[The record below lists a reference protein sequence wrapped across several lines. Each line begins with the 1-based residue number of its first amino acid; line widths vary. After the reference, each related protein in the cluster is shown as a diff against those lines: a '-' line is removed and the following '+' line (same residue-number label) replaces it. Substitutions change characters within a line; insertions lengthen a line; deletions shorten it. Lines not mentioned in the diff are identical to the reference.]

1 MKREWKGSKS
11 GKNDNEKKLKRVGKK
26 DIGLNKI
33 REMKRIYYKEI
44 WNHTSELNEIEE
56 NNKRQWNRLSN
67 INCENKL
74 WKINEWYGK
83 G

>member
-1 MKREWKGSKS
+1 MKGMKREWKGSKS

-44 WNHTSELNEIEE
+44 WNHTSRVN
-56 NNKRQWNRLSN
+56 WM
-67 INCENKL
+67 KL
-74 WKINEWYGK
+74 RRTIKDNGID
-83 G
+83 